1 MMDEMAETTE
11 LFCGQD
17 SVLSNLHCCEDGC
30 EIKDYSTSF
39 PTSEHHYQFKKLKAH
54 DKGGEAWLLLSEE
67 SGFQVMKAAQ

>member
-1 MMDEMAETTE
+1 MTEEMAEMTE
-11 LFCGQD
+11 LFHGQD

-54 DKGGEAWLLLSEE
+54 DKGEEAWLLLSED
-67 SGFQVMKAAQ
+67 SGFQAMKSAQ